1 MGRLKQKELYMK
13 EMDYSSEY
21 FITQYDMDIIK
32 KFEENKLAE
41 ILSKA
46 DSKEQAE
53 KIKRHF
59 L

>member
-1 MGRLKQKELYMK
+1 MK

-53 KIKRHF
+53 KIKRNF

>member
-1 MGRLKQKELYMK
+1 MK

-21 FITQYDMDIIK
+21 FTTQYDMNIIK
-32 KFEENKLAE
+32 NFEENKLAE

-53 KIKRHF
+53 KIKRNF